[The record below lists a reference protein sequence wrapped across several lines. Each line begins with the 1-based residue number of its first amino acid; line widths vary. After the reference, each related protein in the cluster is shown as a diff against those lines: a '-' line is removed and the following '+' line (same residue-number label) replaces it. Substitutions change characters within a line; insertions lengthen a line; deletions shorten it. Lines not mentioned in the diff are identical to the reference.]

1 MDGEDTKG
9 YRRLRDSQIVGG
21 EEEKRVVL
29 TMAMGMGKI
38 ERSLVLICA
47 HLCSLVLT
55 RAVLVDALATL
66 ALFPASGCMGT
77 LV

>member
-21 EEEKRVVL
+21 EEEERVVL

-38 ERSLVLICA
+38 KRSLVLICA

-55 RAVLVDALATL
+55 CAH
-66 ALFPASGCMGT
+66 
-77 LV
+77 